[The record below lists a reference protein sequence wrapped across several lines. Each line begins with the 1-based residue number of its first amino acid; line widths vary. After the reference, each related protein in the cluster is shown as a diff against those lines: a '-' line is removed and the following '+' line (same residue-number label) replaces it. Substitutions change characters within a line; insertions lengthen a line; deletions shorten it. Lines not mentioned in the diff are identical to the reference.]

1 MYFLSDIDGRI
12 TLPISLY
19 TAIRLLLF
27 RGLQNLSF
35 GESVF
40 IEDESGN
47 LLYKLSWFENRPTK
61 LINH

>member
-27 RGLQNLSF
+27 RGLQGLQF
-35 GESVF
+35 GETVF
-40 IEDESGN
+40 IEDELGK
-47 LLYKLSWFENRPTK
+47 LLYKLSWYEKRPTK
-61 LINH
+61 I